1 MKYEWFVFQASSF
14 IRVTMRKKKMRNH
27 QSNNDQ
33 QALINNIKKDW
44 KKYVWKGIKLA
55 LSVWAWIDRLNRLF
69 GDGGE

>member
-1 MKYEWFVFQASSF
+1 M
-14 IRVTMRKKKMRNH
+14 MNN

-44 KKYVWKGIKLA
+44 KKYAWKALKLA
-55 LSVWAWIDRLNRLF
+55 LSVLAWIDRFNRFF